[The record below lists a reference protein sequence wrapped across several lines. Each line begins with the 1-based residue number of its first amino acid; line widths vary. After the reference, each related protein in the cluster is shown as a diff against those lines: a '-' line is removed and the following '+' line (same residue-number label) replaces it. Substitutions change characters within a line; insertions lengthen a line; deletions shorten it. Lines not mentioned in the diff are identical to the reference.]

1 MELGLKN
8 RTALVCGASKG
19 IGRGIALAL
28 AREGV
33 HLALIAR
40 GAAGLAEAADLIRA
54 ECDVDVVTL
63 PADLAD
69 SASVKAAIAELRGH
83 PRFATLNI
91 LINNAGVPVTRAD
104 RQILWD
110 DDDWRELIEIKTL
123 GALRTIREAL
133 PLMARDGSGRIVNI
147 TGASGTAVWQPAMM
161 HGLTNASLIHTTGY
175 LAADLWA
182 ERITVNAIVPG
193 LVGTEYREQWM
204 AEMARDNG
212 REPGEQLAGF
222 CKSKGIFMERWA
234 DVEEVA
240 DLALFLASDRAAY
253 INGARIAIDGGLS
266 LNIR

>member
-33 HLALIAR
+33 HVALIAR
-40 GAAGLAEAADLIRA
+40 GADGLAAVAEQIRS
-54 ECDVDVVTL
+54 ECDVDVATVS
-63 PADLAD
+63 ADLAD
-69 SASVKAAIAELRGH
+69 STSVKNAVATLQAQ
-83 PRFATLNI
+83 PRFSTLNI

-110 DDDWRELIEIKTL
+110 DDDWRELIEVKTL
-123 GALRTIREAL
+123 GALRTIREVL

-147 TGASGTAVWQPAMM
+147 TGTSGTAVWQPALM
-161 HGLTNASLIHTTGY
+161 HGLTNSSLIHTTGY

-182 ERITVNAIVPG
+182 ERITVNAIIPG
-193 LVGTEYREQWM
+193 LVGTEYREEWM
-204 AEMARDNG
+204 AGMAEGSG
-212 REPGEQLAGF
+212 RTSDEELAHF

-234 DVEEVA
+234 KVEEVA

-253 INGARIAIDGGLS
+253 INGAKIAIDGGLG

>member
-1 MELGLKN
+1 MELGLKG

-33 HLALIAR
+33 HLAIVAR
-40 GAAGLAEAADLIRA
+40 GADGLAEVADHIRA
-54 ECDVDVVTL
+54 ECGVEVLPV

-69 SASVKAAIAELRGH
+69 TDSVRHAVATLRSD
-83 PRFATLNI
+83 PRFSTINI

-110 DDDWRELIEIKTL
+110 DDDWRELIEVKTL
-123 GALRTIREAL
+123 GAMRTIREVL
-133 PLMARDGSGRIVNI
+133 PLIARDGTGRVVNI
-147 TGASGTAVWQPAMM
+147 TGTSGTAVWQPAMM
-161 HGLTNASLIHTTGY
+161 HGLTNSSLIHITGY

-182 ERITVNAIVPG
+182 ERITVNAIIPG
-193 LVGTEYREQWM
+193 LVGTEYREEWM
-204 AEMARDNG
+204 AALAAGSG
-212 REPGEQLAGF
+212 RTPDEELAEF

-234 DVEEVA
+234 EVEEVA

-253 INGARIAIDGGLS
+253 INGAKIAIDGGLS